1 MKLKSKVVHLG
12 VAGLISSA
20 CLTINERALPE
31 YPGVPTPDISGAGL
45 DAGRDATSSDAR
57 AGDGPDRDQTS
68 DDASRAGADVDPR
81 DRGVDAP
88 SCLPAAEETC
98 NGVDDDCDGQTD
110 EREGPGPESLA
121 LVESCYDGDVSTLNR
136 GPCVR
141 GARTCVDGD
150 WGGCVGQVVPAP
162 ETCNGQDDD
171 CDGSEDLDDGDL
183 RLARAC
189 YGGDRVDLMMV
200 GAACQQGV
208 EVCGGGVWGQ
218 CSGEILPS
226 SEDCDGLD
234 DDCDGRVD
242 EMAGDCGC
250 AAGEV
255 QDCGAQPALDGIGEC
270 RIGSQACDAA
280 QGTFGSCNGEVRSTA
295 ETCNGLDDDCDGA
308 VDDDIVGVLTV
319 CAVQSGACVSEGR
332 YQCRPE
338 EGGIICDALRPVVG
352 VEVCNALDDD
362 CDGSTDEGLFLEEAC
377 AIGIG
382 ACRRPG
388 RITCR
393 GGGEGVMCDAVAGP
407 PRPEECNAIDDD
419 CDNRTDEGLEGI
431 PLTRDCRTGA
441 GGACDSGSQVCV
453 EGAFG
458 ACMPPDGE
466 EVCNAVDDDCDGRI
480 DESIALC
487 DPCQAGQSRNCW
499 TGEPQQ
505 RRVGQCLDGRQ
516 GCRAPPLWDLCA
528 GQVLPGR
535 EFCDG
540 LDNDCDGSRDED
552 LEMRCTVGV
561 GICLA
566 EGLMRCRGLGGF
578 GVCEAAGLSPEDE
591 SCNQLDDDCDGVTD
605 EDLGVGLRCI
615 EGVGD
620 CRSSGLTVCD
630 INGAVVC
637 GRQVIAPTSER
648 CDGRDND
655 CDGLIDEPDAPC
667 IVEGLDVQCEAGHAF
682 CVGGRA
688 VCLSDHNQVETCN
701 GLDDDCD
708 GTIDES
714 LLPLACE
721 R

>member
-1 MKLKSKVVHLG
+1 MKLKSKVVRVG

-31 YPGVPTPDISGAGL
+31 YPGVPTPDISGAGP

-150 WGGCVGQVVPAP
+150 WGECVGQVVPAA
-162 ETCNGQDDD
+162 ETCNGRDDD
-171 CDGSEDLDDGDL
+171 CDGREDLDHRG
-183 RLARAC
+183 RSLARAC
-189 YGGDRVDLMMV
+189 YGGDRADLM

-226 SEDCDGLD
+226 PEDCDGLD
-234 DDCDGRVD
+234 DDCDGFFDEMAD

-338 EGGIICDALRPVVG
+338 EEGIICDAVRPVVG

-388 RITCR
+388 LITCR

-407 PRPEECNAIDDD
+407 PSREECNLRDDD
-419 CDNRTDEGLEGI
+419 CDNRTDEGLEDIEGI
-431 PLTRDCRTGA
+431 PLTLDCRTGA
-441 GGACDSGSQVCV
+441 DGACDFGSQVCV

-458 ACMPPDGE
+458 ACMPPNGE
-466 EVCNAVDDDCDGRI
+466 ELCNAVDDDCDGRI

-487 DPCQAGQSRNCW
+487 DTCQAGQRRPCW
-499 TGEPQQ
+499 PHDPRLRGVGLCRDGSQ
-505 RRVGQCLDGRQ
+505 RCGV
-516 GCRAPPLWDLCA
+516 PPAWDRCA
-528 GQVLPGR
+528 GETRPVP
-535 EFCDG
+535 EVCDG
-540 LDNDCDGSRDED
+540 LDN
-552 LEMRCTVGV
+552 
-561 GICLA
+561 
-566 EGLMRCRGLGGF
+566 
-578 GVCEAAGLSPEDE
+578 
-591 SCNQLDDDCDGVTD
+591 DCDGVTD
-605 EDLGVGLRCI
+605 EDLGVGLRCT

-620 CRSSGLTVCD
+620 CRSNGLMVCD

-637 GRQVIAPTSER
+637 SRPVIAPASER
-648 CDGRDND
+648 LDGRDND
-655 CDGLIDEPDAPC
+655 CDG
-667 IVEGLDVQCEAGHAF
+667 
-682 CVGGRA
+682 R
-688 VCLSDHNQVETCN
+688 T
-701 GLDDDCD
+701 
-708 GTIDES
+708 DES
-714 LLPLACE
+714 PLPAEFE